1 MWLRN
6 IFFFINIVKIAS
18 WNVNSVRTRI
28 SNILNWLKLEKPDI
42 LCLQETKVINKDFP
56 LSPFEEIGYNV
67 KIHGQK
73 SYNGVATLSKYIVE
87 ETFQGIPDY
96 DDEQA
101 RYIETVHS
109 TDIGMIRVSNIYLP
123 NGNPAPGPKYDYK
136 LTWMNKLKNHLQNTL
151 LNEEIFIV
159 LGDFNVIPEDIDTY
173 NPEEWKDDAL
183 FKMETR
189 KAYREILSLG
199 FIDSFRQF
207 NQEPEN
213 YTFWDY
219 QRGAWQ
225 RNKGIRI
232 DHILTSPQAS
242 DKTNNVYIDK
252 SLRDKEKPSDH
263 VPIIID
269 LS

>member
-1 MWLRN
+1 MK
-6 IFFFINIVKIAS
+6 IVS
-18 WNVNSVRTRI
+18 WNVNSVRARI
-28 SNILNWLKLEKPDI
+28 QNIINYIDKNKPD
-42 LCLQETKVINKDFP
+42 LLLLQEIKTIEENFPTSEFRKKDY
-56 LSPFEEIGYNV
+56 ECYVN
-67 KIHGQK
+67 GQK
-73 SYNGVATLSKYIVE
+73 SYNGVATLSKYLIE
-87 ETFQGIPDY
+87 ETFQGIPNY
-96 DDEQA
+96 SDEQA
-101 RYIETVHS
+101 MYIETVHS

-136 LTWMNKLKNHLQNTL
+136 LNWMNKLKNHLHDTL

-173 NPEEWKDDAL
+173 NPEDWKNDAL
-183 FKMETR
+183 FKIETR

-199 FIDSFRQF
+199 FTDSFRQF
-207 NQEPEN
+207 NQNAEN

-232 DHILTSPQAS
+232 DHILVSPQAI
-242 DKTNNVYIDK
+242 DRTNNVYIDK
-252 SLRDKEKPSDH
+252 SVRDKEKPSDH